1 MDNFDEIVCQV
12 LKIELDDLSDDL
24 SYNNIRSWD
33 SLTQFE
39 LVARLEREFKVSFEI
54 DEILKIFTIG
64 DIRSILNN
72 KLSNN

>member
-1 MDNFDEIVCQV
+1 MNNLDEIVCEV

-39 LVARLEREFKVSFEI
+39 LISRLEREFKVSFEI
-54 DEILKIFTIG
+54 DEILKIVTIG
-64 DIRSILNN
+64 DIRSILNA
-72 KLSNN
+72 KLSNK